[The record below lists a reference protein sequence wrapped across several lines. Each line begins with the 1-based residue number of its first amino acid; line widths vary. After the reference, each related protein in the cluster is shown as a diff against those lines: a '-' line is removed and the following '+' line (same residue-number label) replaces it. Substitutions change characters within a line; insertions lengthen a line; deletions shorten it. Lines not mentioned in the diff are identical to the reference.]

1 MQLDNRHPVGVI
13 GELYIGGVQVARG
26 YLNRPELTAER
37 FIANPFATPEDQA
50 RGYDRL
56 YKTGDLVRWFPDGN
70 LEYIG
75 RNDFQ
80 VKIRGFRIEL
90 GEIENNLRNYP
101 TIKHSVIMVHEREGT
116 KSLVA
121 YYVAEKPISD
131 DRLLEHLATKLPDY
145 MIPSVFVHLESLPLT
160 SSGKLDRRAL
170 PEPECKAAASYVAPR
185 NELEAKMVEVWQQV
199 LHLQRVGIEDDFFRL
214 GGDSILSIQLTS
226 RLRHLGLSLSVKDI
240 FSYRRIAQLV
250 VHVPL
255 TGEHVCTA
263 EQGAL
268 TGSFEFLPVQQW
280 FFQQRWNHPEHWNQ
294 SFLIKTPLLDVLK
307 LPALLNA
314 LATHHDA
321 LRLRFSEK
329 GMQTYQEHITIAPL
343 RQSDAGGWRETERRA
358 LFTEWQS
365 HFHIGKGPLWQAGY
379 VEGYTDGS
387 ARIYLALHHLI
398 VDSVSWRILTED
410 LRRLY
415 DGESLG
421 EKSSSYRQ
429 WVEEVKSYA
438 KHHQDEKAYW
448 EALIRDQPS
457 YRGYSHLA
465 EEAHEEEFKLSRE
478 YTQVLLRGANL
489 AYHTQINDLLLTALS
504 YALKEWHGA
513 ALSYITLEGH
523 GREPFSELV
532 DVSRTVGWFTTM
544 FPVRLELAQEMGQ
557 SIQQIKESLRG
568 IPHKGLGYGA
578 LKQWGESAALSSHS
592 LPEISFNYL
601 GQFASAEWVI
611 TNESSGANW
620 GSGNRD
626 NNVLTLN
633 GLIAEN
639 QLQFSIHSQL
649 PVSLGFGGVF
659 RRYLEKVIDHC
670 AQRLRSGESV
680 YTPSDFP
687 TVKIRQELLNRLQDR
702 YRLEDLYP
710 ASSLQQGFIYHAL
723 TYPEDEAYRLQLL
736 VDYPQAMDT
745 QQLQAAWRYVLG
757 CFPGLR
763 VCFNWEEELLQIIT
777 DYREIPW
784 TEHDISAE
792 KNKEE
797 AVESIRAKD
806 WQERFDLSK
815 PGLLRLHWIMQSEDY
830 GTLLLSM
837 HHSITD
843 GWSYPILFQRVHEY
857 YEAGLRGKVL
867 SVVEDRAYAAAQRY
881 FHAHQSE
888 VQAYW
893 QERMKAMEQVNDLNA
908 LFTQPAD
915 LDTLREV
922 REGREAQLSV
932 GGALYHRLKTLAR
945 SEGITLNV
953 LLQLAWHKLLQVYT
967 RDAVTVVGTTVSG
980 RGLPI
985 AGIEESVG
993 LYINTLPLIIDWQE
1007 RTVQAQLGL
1016 IHQYTTELNNHS
1028 YINLAHLQTA
1038 GQRLFHSLF
1047 IFANYPVGEAKA
1059 GSLKFKFRNA
1069 MEKLDYPLCIVAYE
1083 TAKGLQVNL
1092 KYAGEYLSDAKAGRL
1107 LSQMERILRG
1117 IPDQLHQ
1124 SHSQLS
1130 LLDPEEYEQT
1140 IYRWNETDR
1149 DYPQDQTILELFA
1162 EQVKKVP
1169 GNTAVVYEE
1178 KSLSYQELDEKSN
1191 QLARYIRRVY
1201 FDQTQENLTP
1211 DTLIG
1216 LCVERSLEMVIGIW
1230 GILKSG
1236 AAYVPLD
1243 TNSPPERLH
1252 YILGDIQTK
1261 VILTQSRLV
1270 EAGMTG
1276 ETHQLILL
1284 DQENYLE
1291 EDKQGLEINYPPES
1305 LVYVIYTSGT
1315 TGHPKGVMIQHG
1327 ALVNRLVGMQRK
1339 YHINSQDKILQK
1351 TSYCFEPSVREL
1363 LLPLIC
1369 GGQSVLMTPGAHRI
1383 PAEVYTAL
1391 YQYDITRV
1399 YFVPSMLQAYLD
1411 WIVMNGANLNPSPA
1425 LLTVFSG
1432 GEALALKVYTQFN
1445 HLYPHVAFQN
1455 LYGPTETTLNAT
1467 QFACHP
1473 GIKAVYM
1480 GRPVDNTKVYILD
1493 AARQPMPVGVI
1504 GELYI
1509 GGVQVARGYL
1519 NRPELTAERFVANP
1533 FATPEDQAKGYDR
1546 LYKTGDLVRWLPDGN
1561 LEYIGRNDFQ
1571 VKIRGYRIELGEI
1584 ESDLRDYPTI
1594 KRSVVTVHEREG
1606 TKSLVAYY
1614 VAEKPISE
1622 DRLIKH
1628 LVTKLPDYMIPNAF
1642 VYLESL
1648 PLTSSGKLDRRALP
1662 APEFKA
1668 ATNYVA
1674 PRDALETKLVSI
1686 WERVLHIDKIGITDD
1701 FFKMG
1706 GNSILAIKTL
1716 VIMEKEIVT
1725 IKPSI
1730 FFTFRSIKSL
1740 AGFLKKENN
1749 YQPIVSLNNN
1759 KGQKNNLFMIHP
1771 ARTDTEVYLDLA
1783 NKLET
1788 QYYCLGIENYN
1799 LSHENKIDNLEKL
1812 AKLYLQHIE
1821 SFQRKVHY
1829 YFLGWSL
1836 GGHIALEVAYLL
1848 EQKGIKNIMVC
1859 LLDTI
1864 LPDSYIKLKRKE
1876 FDSKQRTKDNYI
1888 QAGFDP
1894 SYIERVMLAF
1904 YEEINILNSQLTGHL
1919 NDTQV
1924 ILFKAMQVGPRPQM
1938 DDELSRHMLSLKDNN
1953 LSAYCKKLKII
1964 NLPCSHYNIMSFAE
1978 QIANYLLSPQIQ

>member
-1 MQLDNRHPVGVI
+1 MEEVINQISQELKFTREKTKLPIIYLAQQLRDIHTDKGNGICNIFFGVTCLTVKLSFINLDIEPIFIHLKHARNEFSLLYDVVDNKIMLKYLFAKQSFPEWFMRTFTNNFHIFLQEVLNNPKKRITEISLLSSNERNKILFDWNKIARDYPQNQTILGLFAEQVKKSFEKTAVVYERESLSYRELDEQSNQLARYIRRIYFDQTQENLTPDTLIGICVERSLEMVIGIWGILKAGAAYVPLDTDSPPERLHYILSDIQAKLILTQSWLAKKIASTVEAHQLILLDQENYLEEDKQRLEINYPPESLIYVIYTSGTTGHPKGVMIQHDALVNRLVGMQRDYQFNPQDKILQNTPYYFDVSVLELLLPLICGAQSVLMAPEAHRIPAEICTTIHKYEITRLHFVPSMLEAYLDWMVTDGTNSNLPSTLLTVFSSGEALALKVYSQFKRLYPDVGFQNLYGPTETTIDVTEFACHPGIKAIYIGRPVDNTKVYVLDAARQPAPVGVI

-90 GEIENNLRNYP
+90 GEIENNLNDYP

-240 FSYRRIAQLV
+240 FSYRCIAQLV
-250 VHVPL
+250 VHIPL
-255 TGEHVCTA
+255 TA
-263 EQGAL
+263 EQ
-268 TGSFEFLPVQQW
+268 E
-280 FFQQRWNHPEHWNQ
+280 
-294 SFLIKTPLLDVLK
+294 
-307 LPALLNA
+307 
-314 LATHHDA
+314 
-321 LRLRFSEK
+321 
-329 GMQTYQEHITIAPL
+329 
-343 RQSDAGGWRETERRA
+343 
-358 LFTEWQS
+358 
-365 HFHIGKGPLWQAGY
+365 
-379 VEGYTDGS
+379 
-387 ARIYLALHHLI
+387 
-398 VDSVSWRILTED
+398 
-410 LRRLY
+410 
-415 DGESLG
+415 
-421 EKSSSYRQ
+421 
-429 WVEEVKSYA
+429 
-438 KHHQDEKAYW
+438 
-448 EALIRDQPS
+448 
-457 YRGYSHLA
+457 
-465 EEAHEEEFKLSRE
+465 
-478 YTQVLLRGANL
+478 
-489 AYHTQINDLLLTALS
+489 
-504 YALKEWHGA
+504 
-513 ALSYITLEGH
+513 
-523 GREPFSELV
+523 
-532 DVSRTVGWFTTM
+532 
-544 FPVRLELAQEMGQ
+544 
-557 SIQQIKESLRG
+557 
-568 IPHKGLGYGA
+568 
-578 LKQWGESAALSSHS
+578 
-592 LPEISFNYL
+592 
-601 GQFASAEWVI
+601 
-611 TNESSGANW
+611 
-620 GSGNRD
+620 
-626 NNVLTLN
+626 
-633 GLIAEN
+633 
-639 QLQFSIHSQL
+639 
-649 PVSLGFGGVF
+649 
-659 RRYLEKVIDHC
+659 VIDYS
-670 AQRLRSGESV
+670 APRLRSGESV

-857 YEAGLRGKVL
+857 YEAGLRGKAL
-867 SVVEDRAYAAAQRY
+867 SVVEDRAYGAAQRY

-1016 IHQYTTELNNHS
+1016 IHQYTTELNHHS

-1047 IFANYPVGEAKA
+1047 VFENYPIGKAKA
-1059 GSLKFKFRNA
+1059 AGLKFKLRNA
-1069 MEKLDYPLCIVAYE
+1069 IEKLDYPLCIAAHE
-1083 TAKGLQVNL
+1083 AKDNLQINL
-1092 KYAGEYLSDAKAGRL
+1092 KYAGEYLSDAQATRL
-1107 LSQMERILRG
+1107 LKQMEKILSG
-1117 IPDQLHQ
+1117 IPDRLYQ

-1130 LLDPEEYEQT
+1130 LLDQAEYEQT
-1140 IYRWNETDR
+1140 VYRWNETDR
-1149 DYPQDQTILELFA
+1149 DYPQDRTILELFA
-1162 EQVKKVP
+1162 EQVEKASE
-1169 GNTAVVYEE
+1169 NTAVVYEGE
-1178 KSLSYQELDEKSN
+1178 SLTYRELNEKSN
-1191 QLARYIRRVY
+1191 QLARYIRRMY

-1216 LCVERSLEMVIGIW
+1216 ICVERSLEMVIGIW

-1243 TNSPPERLH
+1243 TNSPPERLR
-1252 YILGDIQTK
+1252 YILSDTQTK
-1261 VILTQSRLV
+1261 LILTQSRLASTV
-1270 EAGMTG
+1270 ETGITG
-1276 ETHQLILL
+1276 EAHQLILL

-1291 EDKQGLEINYPPES
+1291 EDKQRLEINYPPES

-1327 ALVNRLVGMQRK
+1327 ALVNRLVGMQRD
-1339 YHINSQDKILQK
+1339 YQFNPQDKVLQM
-1351 TSYCFEPSVREL
+1351 TPYYFDVSVWEL

-1369 GGQSVLMTPGAHRI
+1369 GAQSVLMAPGAHRI
-1383 PAEVYTAL
+1383 PC
-1391 YQYDITRV
+1391 
-1399 YFVPSMLQAYLD
+1399 
-1411 WIVMNGANLNPSPA
+1411 G
-1425 LLTVFSG
+1425 
-1432 GEALALKVYTQFN
+1432 
-1445 HLYPHVAFQN
+1445 N
-1455 LYGPTETTLNAT
+1455 LYH
-1467 QFACHP
+1467 HP
-1473 GIKAVYM
+1473 
-1480 GRPVDNTKVYILD
+1480 
-1493 AARQPMPVGVI
+1493 
-1504 GELYI
+1504 
-1509 GGVQVARGYL
+1509 
-1519 NRPELTAERFVANP
+1519 
-1533 FATPEDQAKGYDR
+1533 
-1546 LYKTGDLVRWLPDGN
+1546 
-1561 LEYIGRNDFQ
+1561 
-1571 VKIRGYRIELGEI
+1571 
-1584 ESDLRDYPTI
+1584 
-1594 KRSVVTVHEREG
+1594 
-1606 TKSLVAYY
+1606 
-1614 VAEKPISE
+1614 
-1622 DRLIKH
+1622 
-1628 LVTKLPDYMIPNAF
+1628 
-1642 VYLESL
+1642 
-1648 PLTSSGKLDRRALP
+1648 
-1662 APEFKA
+1662 
-1668 ATNYVA
+1668 
-1674 PRDALETKLVSI
+1674 
-1686 WERVLHIDKIGITDD
+1686 
-1701 FFKMG
+1701 
-1706 GNSILAIKTL
+1706 
-1716 VIMEKEIVT
+1716 
-1725 IKPSI
+1725 
-1730 FFTFRSIKSL
+1730 
-1740 AGFLKKENN
+1740 
-1749 YQPIVSLNNN
+1749 
-1759 KGQKNNLFMIHP
+1759 
-1771 ARTDTEVYLDLA
+1771 
-1783 NKLET
+1783 
-1788 QYYCLGIENYN
+1788 
-1799 LSHENKIDNLEKL
+1799 
-1812 AKLYLQHIE
+1812 
-1821 SFQRKVHY
+1821 
-1829 YFLGWSL
+1829 
-1836 GGHIALEVAYLL
+1836 
-1848 EQKGIKNIMVC
+1848 
-1859 LLDTI
+1859 
-1864 LPDSYIKLKRKE
+1864 
-1876 FDSKQRTKDNYI
+1876 
-1888 QAGFDP
+1888 
-1894 SYIERVMLAF
+1894 
-1904 YEEINILNSQLTGHL
+1904 
-1919 NDTQV
+1919 
-1924 ILFKAMQVGPRPQM
+1924 
-1938 DDELSRHMLSLKDNN
+1938 
-1953 LSAYCKKLKII
+1953 
-1964 NLPCSHYNIMSFAE
+1964 
-1978 QIANYLLSPQIQ
+1978 